1 MQYGLQNAYDLI
13 ILDRLLPQT
22 DGLSIVAQLRQHEIT
37 TPILMLTALGD
48 IQDRVQ
54 GLDAGADDY
63 LTKPF
68 ATEELLA
75 RIRAIAR
82 RPSALEDGSSLLSC
96 GDLKLDH
103 NDLTLHGPGSI
114 GTLSKKEMAFFDL
127 FFRSAGKTL
136 PREVLLSRIW
146 GAYAPVEDGNLDNYI
161 YFLRRRLTA
170 VNSCV
175 KIITVRGVGYRL
187 EVSP

>member
-1 MQYGLQNAYDLI
+1 MWHSYV
-13 ILDRLLPQT
+13 
-22 DGLSIVAQLRQHEIT
+22 SIT
-37 TPILMLTALGD
+37 TPVLMLTALDG
-48 IQDRVQ
+48 IQDRVL
-54 GLDAGADDY
+54 GLDAGADYY

-68 ATEELLA
+68 ATDELLA

-82 RPSALEDGSSLLSC
+82 RPGALEDGSNLLSC
-96 GDLKLDH
+96 GDLQLDR
-103 NDLTLHGPGSI
+103 NSLTLYGPSGI
-114 GTLSKKEMAFFDL
+114 CTLSKKELAFFEL
-127 FFRSAGKTL
+127 FFRFAGQTL
-136 PREVLLSRIW
+136 SREMLLSRIW

-161 YFLRRRLTA
+161 YFLRRRLAA

>member
-1 MQYGLQNAYDLI
+1 M
-13 ILDRLLPQT
+13 
-22 DGLSIVAQLRQHEIT
+22 
-37 TPILMLTALGD
+37 LMLTALDG

-68 ATEELLA
+68 ATDELLA
-75 RIRAIAR
+75 RIRAITR
-82 RPSALEDGSSLLSC
+82 RPGALEDGSNLLSC
-96 GDLKLDH
+96 GDLQLDR
-103 NDLTLHGPGSI
+103 NSLTLYGPGGI
-114 GTLSKKEMAFFDL
+114 CTLSKKELAFFDL
-127 FFRSAGKTL
+127 FFHSAGQTL
-136 PREVLLSRIW
+136 SREVLLSRIW

-161 YFLRRRLTA
+161 YFLRRRLAA
-170 VNSCV
+170 VHSCV